1 MTRFPTRTALAVALA
16 AAVLPYSLELEAL
29 RRLPEAVFAVLM
41 SLEPAVAA
49 LAGLVVLGQ
58 ALDALEWLA
67 IALVIAASAGATAT
81 PASARGASTP

>member
-1 MTRFPTRTALAVALA
+1 V
-16 AAVLPYSLELEAL
+16 VGI
-29 RRLPEAVFAVLM
+29 LM

-58 ALDALEWLA
+58 ALALRHWLA

-81 PASARGASTP
+81 AAPQPGG